1 LSTRYYKPFT
11 INPKSDKI
19 KKYQTDAGVIQM
31 VGHYEK
37 SDKNSKVKKKQELF
51 PIGGSEKYE
60 RID

>member
-1 LSTRYYKPFT
+1 
-11 INPKSDKI
+11 
-19 KKYQTDAGVIQM
+19 M